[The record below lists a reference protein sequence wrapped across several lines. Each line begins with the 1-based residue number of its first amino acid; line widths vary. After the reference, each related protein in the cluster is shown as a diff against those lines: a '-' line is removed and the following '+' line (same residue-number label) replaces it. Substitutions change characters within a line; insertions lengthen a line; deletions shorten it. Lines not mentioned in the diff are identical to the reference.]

1 MTGAGR
7 RVRRAG
13 SAAAIAAP
21 LLLTACGGD
30 TPPPVQNFQALNY
43 TYLTPLHLN
52 VVGLDVVDHSTPAG
66 PDDVA
71 SRSPVTPQQALTEMA
86 HDRLFPGGS
95 SGQAEFVID
104 NAVIER
110 APDGTLDG
118 SMSVHLD
125 VIGPGGNRVG
135 YAEAHVS
142 RHHAPPGEGEDRP
155 AALYDL
161 TKQMTADMN
170 VEFEY
175 QVRQSLGAFLQS
187 DSVVPAPVQA
197 QPLSSTPQSGT
208 SQSGTP
214 LLGAPLS
221 GALVPAPGAAPLGS
235 SPVPPGYLGGSAP
248 GSSPPPGYPGGGA
261 SGAQQLSPQPT
272 YLRPPGY
279 QGPSPGAVGD
289 PATGGYPSATPD
301 PAAAAP
307 VYQPPSTPT
316 PNPDGPIPLAPPPS

>member
-1 MTGAGR
+1 MTGASRRMR
-7 RVRRAG
+7 RVG
-13 SAAAIAAP
+13 SLAAIAGP
-21 LLLTACGGD
+21 LLLAACGGD
-30 TPPPVQNFQALNY
+30 TPPPVQSFPPLNY

-52 VVGLDVVDHSTPAG
+52 VLGLDVVDHSTPAG

-71 SRSPVTPQQALTEMA
+71 AQSPVTPQQALTEMA

-125 VIGPGGNRVG
+125 IIGAGGNKVG

-142 RHHAPPGEGEDRP
+142 RHHAPPSSGEDRP

-187 DSVVPAPVQA
+187 DNVVPAPVQA
-197 QPLSSTPQSGT
+197 QPLPGGPVSSSP
-208 SQSGTP
+208 P
-214 LLGAPLS
+214 P
-221 GALVPAPGAAPLGS
+221 PGAATLGS
-235 SPVPPGYLGGSAP
+235 SPVPPGYLGGGAA
-248 GSSPPPGYPGGGA
+248 GSSSPVPPGYLGGGT
-261 SGAQQLSPQPT
+261 SGVPPNSPAPS

-279 QGPSPGAVGD
+279 QGPAPAEATD
-289 PATGGYPSATPD
+289 PSTGGYPSAAPD
-301 PAAAAP
+301 PATTAP
-307 VYQPPSTPT
+307 VYQPPATPT
-316 PNPDGPIPLAPPPS
+316 PNPDGPIPLAPPGS

>member
-1 MTGAGR
+1 MSGAGK
-7 RVRRAG
+7 RVRRLG
-13 SAAAIAAP
+13 RVAAVAAP
-21 LLLTACGGD
+21 LLLSACGGD
-30 TPPPVQNFQALNY
+30 TPPPVQNFPALSY

-52 VVGLDVVDHSTPAG
+52 VVGLDVVDHSAPAG

-125 VIGPGGNRVG
+125 IIGPGGNKIG

-142 RHHAPPGEGEDRP
+142 RHHAPPSEGEDRP

-187 DSVVPAPVQA
+187 DSAVPAPVQA
-197 QPLSSTPQSGT
+197 QPLSGAPLP
-208 SQSGTP
+208 GTP
-214 LLGAPLS
+214 L
-221 GALVPAPGAAPLGS
+221 PAPGAAPLGS
-235 SPVPPGYLGGSAP
+235 SPVPPGYSGGAP
-248 GSSPPPGYPGGGA
+248 ASSPVPPGYLGGGGA
-261 SGAQQLSPQPT
+261 GAQQLSPPPT

-279 QGPSPGAVGD
+279 QGSAPGAD
-289 PATGGYPSATPD
+289 PAAGGYPSASPD
-301 PAAAAP
+301 PATAAP

-316 PNPDGPIPLAPPPS
+316 PNPDGPIPLAPPAS